1 MKQLNLVVPGLLGPF
16 SDDLPIYIKQQLKES
31 EFNTINKLLGRA
43 DVFETG
49 IDNYYET
56 LVQLIHPQN
65 GSSVCQLTSQVDGI
79 DTSNANFYRA
89 DPVHFKA
96 ESDHAILIGPEL
108 VQPEMHEVE
117 QLISSFNEHFAEDNI
132 SLYAT
137 NERRWYLKS
146 NRPLSLEFSALDYS
160 LGRDIKHFM
169 PQGDDELW
177 WRKIVNEAQM
187 LFFQHEVN
195 HKRENEGL
203 LSINGLWLWDKEYK
217 EMSEDAGFS
226 EALYSNDAFAISL
239 AKNNDLKINSI
250 DKMDEINSNAV
261 LVIDKLYETVC
272 YGDVDEWL
280 QDLKLFCA
288 SELKRV
294 ERLLALKKID
304 VINLYPCNGR
314 MYKINRL
321 NLFKFWKQNM
331 TLLNT

>member
-16 SDDLPIYIKQQLKES
+16 SEELPVYIKQQLKES
-31 EFNTINKLLGRA
+31 EFNTLNKFLSRS
-43 DVFETG
+43 DVFETDV
-49 IDNYYET
+49 DNYYET

-65 GSSVCQLTSQVDGI
+65 AFSICQLTSEVDGI

-108 VQPEMHEVE
+108 VRPEMHEVD
-117 QLISSFNEHFAEDNI
+117 QLITSFNEHFAEDNI
-132 SLYAT
+132 SLHAT
-137 NERRWYLKS
+137 NERRWYLKI
-146 NRPLSLEFSALDYS
+146 NKPLSLEFSALDYS

-169 PQGDDELW
+169 PQGKDELW

-195 HKRENEGL
+195 HERENQGR
-203 LSINGLWLWDKEYK
+203 LSINGLWLWDKKYNTVTDVET
-217 EMSEDAGFS
+217 FS
-226 EALYSNDAFAISL
+226 DALYSNDALAISL
-239 AKNNDLKINSI
+239 GNHKGLDICSI
-250 DKMDEINSNAV
+250 DNMDEINSNAV

-280 QDLKLFCA
+280 KDLKSFCA

>member
-16 SDDLPIYIKQQLKES
+16 ADDLPAHIKQQLNQP
-31 EFNTINKLLGRA
+31 EFNIVNKFLARA
-43 DVFETG
+43 DIFETG

-56 LVQLIHPQN
+56 LVQLINPQN
-65 GSSVCQLTSQVDGI
+65 AISVCQLTSAIDGI

-108 VQPEMHEVE
+108 VQPEMHEVD
-117 QLISSFNEHFAEDNI
+117 QLIASFNKHFAEDNI

-137 NERRWYLKS
+137 NEHRWYLKS
-146 NRPLSLEFSALDYS
+146 NRPLSLEFNSLDYS

-195 HKRENEGL
+195 QQRENQGQ
-203 LSINGLWLWDKEYK
+203 LSINGLWLWDKAFRAAPDVDVL
-217 EMSEDAGFS
+217 SEKLFSDDA
-226 EALYSNDAFAISL
+226 LAISL
-239 AKNNDLKINSI
+239 GNNSDLEICLI
-250 DKMDEINSNAV
+250 DDMDEINSNSV

-272 YGDVDEWL
+272 YGDVDAWL
-280 QDLKLFCA
+280 EDLKIFCT
-288 SELKRV
+288 SELARV
-294 ERLLALKKID
+294 EKLLATKKID
-304 VINLYPCNGR
+304 EINLYPCNGQV
-314 MYKINRL
+314 YKINRF
-321 NLFKFWKQNM
+321 NLFKIWKHNK